1 MCQNMWK
8 NPPELPIDAGIIK
21 TKKSGESVHGALE
34 NATDKDLFRA
44 TPISPMK
51 R

>member
-8 NPPELPIDAGIIK
+8 NPPELPVDAGIIK
-21 TKKSGESVHGALE
+21 NKKSGESVHVTLE
-34 NATDKDLFRA
+34 NTTDKDLFRA
-44 TPISPMK
+44 IPMK